1 MFRETKS
8 CYSVMILTTEQ
19 SYYKPE
25 TKLARLI
32 THQVTD
38 IINKITFP
46 VIAEPKTIRR
56 TSPVSQEERFQ

>member
-19 SYYKPE
+19 SYYKPV
-25 TKLARLI
+25 TKLTRLI

-38 IINKITFP
+38 IINKITVP
-46 VIAEPKTIRR
+46 IIAEPKTIRR
-56 TSPVSQEERFQ
+56 TSPVSQEEPFQ